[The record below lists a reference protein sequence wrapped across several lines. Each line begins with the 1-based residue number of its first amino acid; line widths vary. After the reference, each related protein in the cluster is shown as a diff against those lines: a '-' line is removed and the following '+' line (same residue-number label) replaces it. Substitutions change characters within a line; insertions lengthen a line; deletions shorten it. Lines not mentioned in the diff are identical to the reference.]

1 MQLRKRQKL
10 LLIIYLYAVGIIS
23 FIYVPYVQFLP
34 DGARQFIGHHFRGR
48 LVQVMPW
55 GNKII
60 GYAVIDSHLIIA
72 EVLAMTA
79 ITIAAFM
86 LLKRRE

>member
-10 LLIIYLYAVGIIS
+10 LLIIYLYAVAFIS

-34 DGARQFIGHHFRGR
+34 NGAREFVGHHFRGK
-48 LVQVMPW
+48 LMQVMPW
-55 GNKII
+55 GNKVI

-72 EVLAMTA
+72 EVLAITA

-86 LLKRRE
+86 LLKSRE

>member
-10 LLIIYLYAVGIIS
+10 LLIFYLYAVAFIS

-34 DGARQFIGHHFRGR
+34 DGARKFVGHHFRGR
-48 LVQVMPW
+48 LIQAMPF
-55 GNKII
+55 GNRVV
-60 GYAVIDSHLIIA
+60 GYTVIDSHLIIA
-72 EVLAMTA
+72 EILAITL

-86 LLKRRE
+86 LLKSRE